1 MKELF
6 AFFDSMNSGKFSY
19 VDDMSDAEVKQLSP
33 FVLLMWVAGATT
45 NNDIHTIVTN
55 SFVNPYVFSLSKH
68 PRLLLKLFTSANSD
82 IDNAKYKFIKSGASE
97 KSTVIKNVA
106 DYYGLTYQQAKDII
120 PLLSDEDLK
129 EIKKM
134 YV

>member
-6 AFFDSMNSGKFSY
+6 SFFDAMNSGKFSY

-33 FVLLMWVAGATT
+33 FVLLMWVAGATS

-68 PRLLLKLFTSANSD
+68 PRLLLKLFISANSD
-82 IDNAKYKFIKSGASE
+82 IDNARYKFVKSGASE
-97 KSTVIKNVA
+97 RSTAIKNA
-106 DYYGLTYQQAKDII
+106 AHYYGLTYQQAKDIM

-129 EIKKM
+129 ELEKF
-134 YV
+134 YS